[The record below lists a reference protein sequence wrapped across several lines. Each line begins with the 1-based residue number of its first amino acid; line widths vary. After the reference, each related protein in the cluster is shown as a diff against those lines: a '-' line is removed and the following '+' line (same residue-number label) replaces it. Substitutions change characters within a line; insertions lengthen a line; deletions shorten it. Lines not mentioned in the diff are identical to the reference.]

1 MGSGVLEIKE
11 HNFDLE
17 VLQADEPVLVDFFA
31 PWCGPCRMLAPVLE
45 EIAEEFQGKIKVVK
59 VNVDESS
66 LTATNYNV
74 LSIPTMIFF
83 KNGEVKET
91 ITGFLEKEELKSK
104 IEEITG

>member
-45 EIAEEFQGKIKVVK
+45 EIAEEFQ
-59 VNVDESS
+59 
-66 LTATNYNV
+66 
-74 LSIPTMIFF
+74 
-83 KNGEVKET
+83 
-91 ITGFLEKEELKSK
+91 
-104 IEEITG
+104 